1 VADEPDLA
9 LEDER
14 VTRVRSALSDDAL
27 VPVVGHSFVDQTIYL
42 DGRSFRSCHFLRC
55 TFVIRLGWFR
65 LWGVNPMEDC
75 ATVLDPPVVH
85 GKGLADSTAERKS
98 PTRTRKAKGSG

>member
-1 VADEPDLA
+1 VPDEPDLT

-14 VTRVRSALSDDAL
+14 VTKMRSALSDDAL
-27 VPVVGHSFVDQTIYL
+27 VPVVGQSFVDQTIYL

-65 LWGVNPMEDC
+65 LWGVNPMTDC
-75 ATVLDPPVVH
+75 ATILDPPVVH
-85 GKGLADSTAERKS
+85 GKGFADSTAGRS
-98 PTRTRKAKGSG
+98 TRARSGKAKQHE